1 MTPPP
6 LDPVPVPV
14 PVPVLV
20 SAAATSAGEA
30 SFGLATT
37 VSVRA
42 AAVIAISCL
51 RSVSSR
57 AIVWLPGTASTAW
70 ATLKAPDPGCNTA
83 APTATPMTATA
94 AKTAIGKTMPTR
106 RIRPRL
112 RLLLRFP
119 VRCRDKAILSSGH
132 APPGTKRRL
141 DAVPACRV
149 RGPCGNRRRATHLLH
164 LTWCAVWPA
173 SHKYRWRTTMPERPL
188 ECAGLRRESWR
199 PVYRR
204 TCDDNHKTITLLVTA
219 TDQAV
224 IAARVS
230 AVVRAV
236 PVGPRRPGAPQVR
249 ARLRQ
254 SDHGNTLVTP

>member
-1 MTPPP
+1 MPPP
-6 LDPVPVPV
+6 PPVPAPVPVPG
-14 PVPVLV
+14 L
-20 SAAATSAGEA
+20 AAATSDGEVSSGLSVTRILVLAA
-30 SFGLATT
+30 S
-37 VSVRA
+37 
-42 AAVIAISCL
+42 VIAISCS

-57 AIVWLPGTASTAW
+57 AMVWLPGTASMAW
-70 ATLKAPDPGCNTA
+70 AMLKALEPGLDTA
-83 APTATPMTATA
+83 APTATPVTATA
-94 AKTAIGKTMPTR
+94 AKTATGKTMPTR

-132 APPGTKRRL
+132 APPGTRRRL

-149 RGPCGNRRRATHLLH
+149 RGPRGNRRRAAHPLH